1 MSVILPTPDEAEK
14 IRAGDNALRAK
25 YYLLNYD
32 QIKRYAVGFCRRIR
46 DFSECDDYAHEVCVE
61 FEKISFENERFFGH
75 DCFKVFCR
83 YHYGDQRKRE
93 QLKDGKIAREEY
105 TLDALVKGLEKEGDT
120 VGDTIASDID
130 VHEQAFPRPD
140 ISQSLY
146 DFLCENLAREQKR
159 VFELLYWTGDT
170 HNEIAE
176 KLGKSPKTVKRTR
189 EEIFKKF
196 RKRKDELTTFL
207 TEIGYY

>member
-1 MSVILPTPDEAEK
+1 MSVILPTSEEAEK

-25 YYLLNYD
+25 YYLLNYE
-32 QIKRYAVGFCRRIR
+32 QIKRYAVGFCRRIH
-46 DFSECDDYAHEVCVE
+46 DFSECDDYAHEVFVE
-61 FEKISFENERFFGH
+61 FEKISFENARFFGN
-75 DCFKVFCR
+75 DCFKIFRR

-93 QLKDGKIAREEY
+93 QLKDGKISREVC

-130 VHEQAFPRPD
+130 IHEQAFPRPD

-170 HNEIAE
+170 YNEISE

-196 RKRKDELTTFL
+196 RNRKDELTAFL